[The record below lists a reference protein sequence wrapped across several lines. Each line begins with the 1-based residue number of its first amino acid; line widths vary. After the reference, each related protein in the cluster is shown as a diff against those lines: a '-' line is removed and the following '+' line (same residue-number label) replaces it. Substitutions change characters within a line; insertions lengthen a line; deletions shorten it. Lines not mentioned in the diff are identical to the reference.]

1 MAHMES
7 WSYGCCAHL
16 DDLQVFSSVH
26 IQQKRWRTWQSWQ
39 NQWCSAHTH
48 LTLQA
53 SHLAHMFP
61 LSYMKNK
68 QKWQSHQ
75 LRSMLEH
82 AITWAHSCNSHIHT
96 FVAPLWI
103 LAKSDLETN
112 LASFD
117 SRIIERS
124 PEGVP
129 LWALACL
136 CALGSIHQLGC
147 LLMLCRWEK
156 SIKWSWKSWVM
167 GQKTKG
173 C

>member
-103 LAKSDLETN
+103 LAKSNLETN

-124 PEGVP
+124 PERGP
-129 LWALACL
+129 TLSTCMPMCPRLNTPTRMPSYAM
-136 CALGSIHQLGC
+136 Q
-147 LLMLCRWEK
+147 MKK